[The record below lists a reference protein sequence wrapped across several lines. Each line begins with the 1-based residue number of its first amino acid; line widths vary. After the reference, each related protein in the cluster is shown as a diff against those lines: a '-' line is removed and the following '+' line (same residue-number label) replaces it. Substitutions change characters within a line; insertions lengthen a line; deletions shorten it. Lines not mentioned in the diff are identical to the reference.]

1 MSKVV
6 VLGAQGNL
14 GNQIV
19 KEFGKEEEYKV
30 IGWDREDV
38 DITDRELIMGKL
50 QEIKP
55 DIIINTAAYNSVD
68 QCEESEKEWEK
79 AKKLNGEAVE
89 HLAEAA
95 LEVDALFIHFSSD
108 YVFAGDKKEG
118 YTESDEPA
126 PINRYGRSKRI
137 GEEEMISRS
146 GEGLKW
152 YLIRTSKLF
161 GPVSK
166 TGEGKRSFF
175 DKILELSEERKE
187 FKMVHGEEIS
197 CFTYTPDLAA
207 KIKEMI
213 EVKNPYGI
221 YHITNSGS
229 ASWYEGAQE
238 LFRLHGRED
247 IELKPVSS
255 DEFQRPAK
263 RPKYS
268 ILMNTKLEPLRSWQE
283 ALREYYG
290 KIPNS

>member
-6 VLGAQGNL
+6 ILGAQGNL

-19 KEFGKEEEYKV
+19 KEFEKGEEYKV

-38 DITDRELIMGKL
+38 DITDQELIMDKL

-55 DIIINTAAYNSVD
+55 DIIINTAAYNAVD
-68 QCEESEKEWEK
+68 QCEESKEEWEK
-79 AKKLNGEAVE
+79 AKKLNDDAVE
-89 HLAEAA
+89 YLAEAA
-95 LEVDALFIHFSSD
+95 LGVDALLVHFSSD
-108 YVFAGDKKEG
+108 YVFAGDKQDG
-118 YTESDEPA
+118 YTESDEPD
-126 PINRYGRSKRI
+126 PINKYGKSKRM
-137 GEEEMISRS
+137 GEEELISRS

-152 YLIRTSKLF
+152 YLVRTSKLF
-161 GPVSK
+161 GPVSDSMEAK
-166 TGEGKRSFF
+166 KSFF
-175 DKILELSEERKE
+175 DKILELSEQRKE

-207 KIKEMI
+207 KVKEMI
-213 EVKNPYGI
+213 EVKNSYGI

-238 LFRLHGRED
+238 LFHLYERED
-247 IELKPVSS
+247 IKLEPVNS
-255 DEFQRPAK
+255 DEFERPAK

-283 ALREYYG
+283 ALKEYYN
-290 KIPNS
+290 IDDQ